1 MQYDDVLNDNVPPDW
16 TRMDMALNGNDRRG
30 SRKRSHEINSREY
43 AIAWGVK
50 NCPYS
55 DRQLQEMCYGNEN
68 APSYRFLV
76 RKCWKG
82 FLRYYKA
89 LVAAGMKPRP
99 PRNDSERRRIV
110 GSARSTGVKR
120 LLGSDYDIA
129 RLAAQ
134 YGVVTRKEYI
144 KLRNENE
151 EAKML
156 LPGSRT
162 VEFRYGTWSRF
173 AYEIKK
179 YNADLVITEYVRK
192 SAECGHWLRL
202 HECDRMKIPI
212 RGIMDLLRSRVF
224 NSLCYRKL
232 KALGLESNIDEYSG
246 NASAGEEP
254 GRSGSEV

>member
-1 MQYDDVLNDNVPPDW
+1 MFMRVSLKSLNFRETIVMGL
-16 TRMDMALNGNDRRG
+16 TSRMAKKTANRSTTQKLWRMA
-30 SRKRSHEINSREY
+30 I
-43 AIAWGVK
+43 
-50 NCPYS
+50 CS
-55 DRQLQEMCYGNEN
+55 D
-68 APSYRFLV
+68 
-76 RKCWKG
+76 
-82 FLRYYKA
+82 
-89 LVAAGMKPRP
+89 AAGMKPRP
-99 PRNDSERRRIV
+99 PRNDNERRRIV
-110 GSARSTGVKR
+110 GSARSNGVKR

-151 EAKML
+151 EARML

-202 HECDRMKIPI
+202 HECDKMKIPI

-232 KALGLESNIDEYSG
+232 KALGLESNIGEYSG